1 MVNKLFERNLLASVI
16 VLSATMFDPNILL
29 NTSKEKLTTYLKL
42 LLKNLLELNILS
54 SKQCDIGTGE
64 FKKFIDSEV
73 KNMKKETQIF
83 SERRQVRLFLFQ
95 SCWDFKVQRYTLIF
109 AEAHFDLRSWP
120 GLSRTRV

>member
-64 FKKFIDSEV
+64 FKNFIDSEV
-73 KNMKKETQIF
+73 KNMKKRN
-83 SERRQVRLFLFQ
+83 SNFLRKTTGSIVFISKLLGFQ
-95 SCWDFKVQRYTLIF
+95 STKIYS
-109 AEAHFDLRSWP
+109 HFC
-120 GLSRTRV
+120 